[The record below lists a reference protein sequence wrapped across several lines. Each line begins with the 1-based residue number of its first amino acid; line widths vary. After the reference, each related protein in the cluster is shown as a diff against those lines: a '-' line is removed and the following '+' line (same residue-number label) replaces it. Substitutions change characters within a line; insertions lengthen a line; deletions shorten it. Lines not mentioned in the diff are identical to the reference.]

1 VGIRISS
8 EKLTKGG
15 KMAKITEE
23 MKGAINQA
31 KVVALATATEAGEP
45 NVVPIAYKKVLSDD
59 ELLLTN
65 IFMRK
70 TEENIKVNS
79 RVAVSAWYT
88 DSSGNSKGYQLK
100 GEARIETSGKIFD
113 EGTKIVQDTE
123 PELIPKGAVIINVD
137 SIYNISPGPNAGEQ
151 IG

>member
-1 VGIRISS
+1 
-8 EKLTKGG
+8 
-15 KMAKITEE
+15 MAKITEE

-31 KVVALATATEAGEP
+31 KVVALATATGAGEP
-45 NVVPIAYKKVLSDD
+45 NVVPIAYKKVLSDN

-88 DSSGNSKGYQLK
+88 DSSGISKGYQFK
-100 GEARIETSGKIFD
+100 GKARIETSGRSFD
-113 EGTKIVQDTE
+113 EGARMVKTVE
-123 PELIPKGAVIINVD
+123 PELIPKSAVIINVD
-137 SIYNISPGPNAGEQ
+137 SIYSISPGPDAGEQ

>member
-1 VGIRISS
+1 
-8 EKLTKGG
+8 
-15 KMAKITEE
+15 MAKITQE

-45 NVVPIAYKKVLSDD
+45 NVVPIAYKKVLSDN

-70 TEENIKVNS
+70 TAENIKVNS
-79 RVAVSAWYT
+79 RVAVSAWHT
-88 DSSGNSKGYQLK
+88 DSSGISKGYQFK
-100 GEARIETSGKIFD
+100 GKAGIETSGRSFD
-113 EGTKIVQDTE
+113 EGARMVKAVE
-123 PELIPKGAVIINVD
+123 PELSPKSAVIIEVD
-137 SIYNISPGPNAGEQ
+137 SIYSISPGPDAGKQ